1 MLILEIKVKDKNII
15 LNLNK
20 RNGTKKKRKK
30 ERKKERKQG
39 TEKIREKK
47 IILNRD

>member
-1 MLILEIKVKDKNII
+1 MLILEIKVTDKNII

-20 RNGTKKKRKK
+20 RNGTKKKKK

-39 TEKIREKK
+39 TEKIKEKK

>member
-1 MLILEIKVKDKNII
+1 MEQ
-15 LNLNK
+15 
-20 RNGTKKKRKK
+20 KKKKK

-47 IILNRD
+47 IILNRDWPSACNNK

>member
-1 MLILEIKVKDKNII
+1 MLILEIKVTDKNII

-20 RNGTKKKRKK
+20 RNGTKKKKN

-39 TEKIREKK
+39 TEKIKEKK